1 MAFGSQLERHVV
13 AYMDHDPAADDVLPV
28 FRAAKDCEI
37 LRAYAIVTNAVAAS
51 TDNYFALN
59 LLNGGSAGT
68 ATTAISGTI
77 GGTAGWTALLPVNF
91 TVSQGTLTAGDVVT
105 VNYDET
111 GTGTFGSMVIQ
122 LDVVDGIGADA

>member
-28 FRAAKDCEI
+28 FRASKDCEV
-37 LRAYAIVTNAVAAS
+37 LRAYAIVTNDVAAS

-77 GGTAGWTALLPVNF
+77 GGTAGWTGLLPVDF
-91 TVSQGTLTAGDVVT
+91 TISQGTLTAGDVVV

-122 LDVVDGIGADA
+122 LDIVDGIGADA